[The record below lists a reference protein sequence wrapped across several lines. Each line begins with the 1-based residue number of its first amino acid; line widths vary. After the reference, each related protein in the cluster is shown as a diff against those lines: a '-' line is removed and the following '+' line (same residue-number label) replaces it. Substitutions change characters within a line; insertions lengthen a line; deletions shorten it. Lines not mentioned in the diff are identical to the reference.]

1 MSNYRFIGKNLDVSE
16 ILKQLNDN
24 PDDWNIVSKMQ
35 NTGGDQNP
43 YGFLPL
49 VMAKVAFATDDPKNT
64 EMQQQTPM
72 YKKYTSIRKFLK
84 NYGIREISR
93 AAFFRLKVGHGV
105 ERHIDVGDYYL
116 TRDRFHIA
124 LSGTYLYEVDGE
136 EHVIEPGTFFWF
148 DNKKYH
154 SALNIGDVDRV
165 SFVFDVPHRIP
176 HPNNSRNFLKEYP

>member
-1 MSNYRFIGKNLDVSE
+1 MSNYKFIAKNLDVSD

-24 PDDWNIVSKMQ
+24 PNDWSAVSSYKNIA
-35 NTGGDQNP
+35 GDINP

-49 VMAKVAFATDDPKNT
+49 VMAKVAFAEDDPKDT

-72 YKKYTSIRKFLK
+72 YKKYTSVRKFLK
-84 NYGIREISR
+84 GFGIKEISR

-105 ERHIDVGDYYL
+105 ARHIDIGEYYK
-116 TRDRFHIA
+116 TRDRFHLS

-165 SFVFDVPHRIP
+165 SFVFDVPWRVN
-176 HPNNSRNFLKEYP
+176 HPNNSRKNI

>member
-1 MSNYRFIGKNLDVSE
+1 MSNYKFIAKNLDVSD

-24 PDDWNIVSKMQ
+24 PNDWAAVSGYKNIA
-35 NTGGDQNP
+35 GDVNP

-49 VMAKVAFATDDPKNT
+49 VMAKVAFAEDDPKDT

-72 YKKYTSIRKFLK
+72 YKKYTSVRKFLK
-84 NYGIREISR
+84 GFGIKEISR

-105 ERHIDVGDYYL
+105 ARHIDVGNYYK
-116 TRDRFHIA
+116 TRDRFHLS

-165 SFVFDVPHRIP
+165 SFVFDVPWRVN
-176 HPNNSRNFLKEYP
+176 HPNNSRKII

>member
-1 MSNYRFIGKNLDVSE
+1 MSNYKFIAKNLDVSD

-24 PDDWNIVSKMQ
+24 PNDWAAVSGYKNIA
-35 NTGGDQNP
+35 GDVNP

-49 VMAKVAFATDDPKNT
+49 VMAKVAFAEDDPKDT

-72 YKKYTSIRKFLK
+72 YKKYTSVRKFLK
-84 NYGIREISR
+84 GFGIKEISR

-105 ERHIDVGDYYL
+105 ARHIDIGEYYK
-116 TRDRFHIA
+116 TRDRFHLS

-165 SFVFDVPHRIP
+165 SFVFDVPWRVN
-176 HPNNSRNFLKEYP
+176 HPNNSRKII